1 MAKIIIEIDDE
12 IKQKFFIKCIRKGE
26 SQKDVLTELIKKWIE
41 KK

>member
-12 IKQKFFIKCIRKGE
+12 TKRDFVVKCAEKEE
-26 SQKDVLTELIKKWIE
+26 SQKDVITDLIKKWVE

>member
-12 IKQKFFIKCIRKGE
+12 LKKDFVVKCATKEE
-26 SQKDVLTELIKKWIE
+26 SQKDVLTELIKKWTE